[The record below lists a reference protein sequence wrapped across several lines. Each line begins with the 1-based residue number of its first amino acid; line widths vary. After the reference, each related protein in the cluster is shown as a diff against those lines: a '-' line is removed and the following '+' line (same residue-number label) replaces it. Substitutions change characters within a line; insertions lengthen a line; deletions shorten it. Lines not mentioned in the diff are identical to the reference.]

1 MNIVKIEPEVNITDT
16 AAEIIMQTIDDA
28 GEDDLYLSFYVAGG
42 GCSGLQYGLALCNG
56 EPEIDDVIVF
66 SQNIKI
72 AIDKSSAKYVNGCV
86 IDYVTMENNAMGGGF
101 KVNNPNAVKSCGCGK
116 SFSAEDS
123 DDISSLNNGSG
134 CSSCR

>member
-1 MNIVKIEPEVNITDT
+1 MNTLKIEPEVDITDT
-16 AAEIIMQTIDDA
+16 AAEIIMQTIEDA
-28 GEDDLYLSFYVAGG
+28 DEDDLYLSFYVAGG

-66 SQNIKI
+66 SKGIKI

-86 IDYVTMENNAMGGGF
+86 IDYVTMENNAMGNGF

-116 SFSAEDS
+116 SFSADENDMS
-123 DDISSLNNGSG
+123 NLNNGSG
-134 CSSCR
+134 CSNCR